1 MKNYFLIICIISIFV
16 FGLTMH
22 CNAQTT
28 VIFNLNLK
36 PQLEDSS
43 FIPDRDILEVT
54 GNLYPFGYNKNI
66 KLEDLAPVDSIY
78 TVEVN
83 FSGAENNKT
92 LEYNFLIRTEREEF
106 KENRPRV
113 LELHNGTI
121 ALDALYFN
129 AFAW

>member
-1 MKNYFLIICIISIFV
+1 MKYYYRTICMISTFIIGFTI
-16 FGLTMH
+16 H

-28 VIFNLNLK
+28 VIFNLNLN

-43 FIPDRDILEVT
+43 FVPDRDILEVT
-54 GNLYPFGYNKNI
+54 GNLYPFGFNKNF
-66 KLEDLAPVDSIY
+66 KLEDLAPLDSIY

-92 LEYNFLIRTEREEF
+92 LEYNFLIRTEREEI

-113 LELHNGTI
+113 LELHSGTI

>member
-1 MKNYFLIICIISIFV
+1 MKYFYRTICMISTFV
-16 FGLTMH
+16 FAFAIH

-43 FIPDRDILEVT
+43 FVPGSDILEVT
-54 GNLYPFGYNKNI
+54 GNLYPFGFNKNFR
-66 KLEDLAPVDSIY
+66 LEDAAPIDSIY
-78 TVEVN
+78 TVEVS
-83 FSGAENNKT
+83 FTGAENNKT
-92 LEYNFLIRTEREEF
+92 LEYNFLIRTDTEEI
-106 KENRPRV
+106 KESRPRV
-113 LELHNGTI
+113 LELNSGTI